1 MMRSL
6 AVTLAVVL
14 CTAVAEAQSVRMTP
28 LIGGTEPRAG
38 SLVMYV
44 PIPVVVGFDSTPQ
57 RYTYDE
63 GRSYGVL
70 LEWDRAGWLDFA
82 ALATLNQATRGFATV
97 SGFGDC
103 DACESTMI
111 GLGLMAG
118 TRIAL
123 GGRMELSLAAGP
135 EALFF
140 SGDAV
145 STEGTAPPPTEVSIS
160 PTFAVGGVGSAGLS
174 LRTRPGQA
182 IQLLLAYRGFAP
194 KYEGASNTSFTDEP
208 IRHLLWTVGYTFTL
222 RGAR

>member
-1 MMRSL
+1 MLRTFAVIL
-6 AVTLAVVL
+6 AVA
-14 CTAVAEAQSVRMTP
+14 CSAAVADAQSVRVTP

-44 PIPVVVGFDSTPQ
+44 PVPVMVGFDSTPQ

-63 GRSYGVL
+63 GRAYGAL
-70 LEWDRAGWLDFA
+70 LEWDRASWLDFA
-82 ALATLNQATRGFATV
+82 ALATVNQATRGFATL

-103 DACESTMI
+103 DACESTI
-111 GLGLMAG
+111 VGLGLLAS
-118 TRIAL
+118 TRVAL
-123 GGRMELSLAAGP
+123 GGRIELSLAAGP

-160 PTFAVGGVGSAGLS
+160 PTFAVGGMGTAGLS

-182 IQLLLAYRGFAP
+182 LRLLLAYRAFAP
-194 KYEGASNTSFTDEP
+194 KYEGAGTTSFTAEP
-208 IRHLLWTVGYTFTL
+208 IRQLMWTVGYSFTL
-222 RGAR
+222 SGAR

>member
-6 AVTLAVVL
+6 AVTFALMM
-14 CTAVAEAQSVRMTP
+14 CTAAADAQAVRLTP

-44 PIPVVVGFDSTPQ
+44 PIPVMAGFDSTPQ

-70 LEWDRAGWLDFA
+70 LEWDRASWLDFA
-82 ALATLNQATRGFATV
+82 ALATVNQATRGFATL

-111 GLGLMAG
+111 GLGLMAS

-123 GGRMELSLAAGP
+123 GGRVELSLAAGP

-160 PTFAVGGVGSAGLS
+160 PTFAIGGVGSAGLS

-182 IQLLLAYRGFAP
+182 LRLLLAYRAFAP
-194 KYEGASNTSFTDEP
+194 KYEGAGNTSYTDESF
-208 IRHLLWTVGYTFTL
+208 RHLMWTVGYTFTL